1 LARYCHGANRVV
13 IRHEN
18 RPAML
23 ETPILIA
30 IGVLVMI
37 AILWWLY

>member
-1 LARYCHGANRVV
+1 VFNDA
-13 IRHEN
+13 IRHWN

-30 IGVLVMI
+30 IGIVVVI